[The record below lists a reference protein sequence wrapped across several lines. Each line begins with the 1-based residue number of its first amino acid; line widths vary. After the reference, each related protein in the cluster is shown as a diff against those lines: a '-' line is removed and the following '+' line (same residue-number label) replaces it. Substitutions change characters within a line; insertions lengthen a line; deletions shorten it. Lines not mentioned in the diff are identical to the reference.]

1 MGSPYSGFAQ
11 PLQGALSTCLLK
23 PEFGQ
28 YPDLVGNETFC
39 MRIVASSGLEAAR
52 VDALEIGSTRCL
64 YVARFD
70 RVLDGGHAIARVHQE
85 DMCQAMGIL
94 PAAKYEDNDGPSIP
108 GIVRLLRSLGGPY
121 MARNISDLVQAA
133 LVNFLL
139 GNSDAHGK
147 NFALL
152 YEPGSGA
159 RLAPLYDIVSTAVY
173 PEVTDRMA
181 MAIGGISDPSR
192 VDLEAWSRLAEECE
206 LGRGIGP
213 IVRRRTA
220 TVLRALAYWQELAAT
235 QGWRSQVVDSIGDV
249 CRARAAQL
257 LDS

>member
-1 MGSPYSGFAQ
+1 
-11 PLQGALSTCLLK
+11 
-23 PEFGQ
+23 
-28 YPDLVGNETFC
+28 